1 MKSKKTMEINNSEVL
16 KTNGY
21 GNNEKLKLVLET
33 VPLGLEN
40 RR

>member
-1 MKSKKTMEINNSEVL
+1 MEFNNSKVL
-16 KTNGY
+16 KTNAY